1 LVQVDVLDEHD
12 AGDITESAA
21 YVVQDA
27 PLATVPQADDE
38 QLVGAAG
45 EHDAYTVPDQEPS
58 EQLIDVLG
66 DGQDSPY
73 GTELTEYPRHVPPW
87 AVIGQAEVA
96 GQLGCVTEHEP
107 YCWGAVFQNPFEQVD
122 VVLAQDAGDTTE
134 DAGYVSQDAPLA
146 TVPQAD
152 DEHGYEHDP
161 SSMVAKAL

>member
-96 GQLGCVTEHEP
+96 GQLLYDCVHEACTCGATSHEP
-107 YCWGAVFQNPFEQVD
+107 LLQCEIVGDGHIEGARAVAREFDEHVP
-122 VVLAQDAGDTTE
+122 
-134 DAGYVSQDAPLA
+134 PLGV
-146 TVPQAD
+146 VPQAA
-152 DEHGYEHDP
+152 DEHE
-161 SSMVAKAL
+161 